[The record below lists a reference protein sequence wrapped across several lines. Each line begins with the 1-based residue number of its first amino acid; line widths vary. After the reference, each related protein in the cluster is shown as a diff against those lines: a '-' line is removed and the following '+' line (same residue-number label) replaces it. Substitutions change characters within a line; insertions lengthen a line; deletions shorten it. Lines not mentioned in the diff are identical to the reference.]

1 MKLKVILFVLSIL
14 VAAGLVAA
22 SPDFQQATRFRSI
35 FVDHDVTIG
44 DSLDMTNGAITNV
57 GAAGTDFGSN
67 GSLTTAQGV
76 TISAGGLTVSAGGAT
91 IAGTVALDASEI
103 GATEIADIS
112 RAVPL
117 PLRSFIECTTDAGA
131 DINFTSGADA
141 FPDFINSATD
151 GLGFTLSF
159 DATGGSVDTTRVC
172 ASITVPQDYVSG
184 GAVVVRATKGAETGT
199 NSELITCAGSIN
211 GAALGATG
219 TITATGTASAAYTCT
234 PTLTSLAAGNSVAL
248 TLYITSGGTPDDQVD
263 IASAEFRYAAS
274 Q

>member
-44 DSLDMTNGAITNV
+44 DSLDMTNGTIANV

-67 GSLTTAQGV
+67 GSLTLAQ
-76 TISAGGLTVSAGGAT
+76 GLTVSAGGAT

-159 DATGGSVDTTRVC
+159 DATGGSVDTTRAC

-184 GAVVVRATKGAETGT
+184 GSVVVRATKGAETGT

-219 TITATGTASAAYTCT
+219 MITATGTASAAYTCT

-263 IASAEFRYAAS
+263 IASAEFRYTAS